1 MTTLADACKHRS
13 RALRKIRKL
22 HAIVD
27 LLPVLDQS
35 NADEERRSRA
45 LLARQYGPFFDDP
58 KLHVEDRGESADG
71 LRSFAAYL
79 VKVGEK
85 HWDLARWAGTALA
98 HLICWALLVGLGLG
112 IVLGDVAASN
122 VSPDVRA
129 MIILAGTAATLLLS
143 RMAAL
148 RSTGSSLRDAQPA
161 EGSSTQGPSSVSL
174 PRRRNR
180 FSSMLGDL
188 IKLAVFFYLLMWA
201 FALWIAK

>member
-1 MTTLADACKHRS
+1 
-13 RALRKIRKL
+13 
-22 HAIVD
+22 
-27 LLPVLDQS
+27 
-35 NADEERRSRA
+35 
-45 LLARQYGPFFDDP
+45 
-58 KLHVEDRGESADG
+58 
-71 LRSFAAYL
+71 
-79 VKVGEK
+79 
-85 HWDLARWAGTALA
+85 
-98 HLICWALLVGLGLG
+98 
-112 IVLGDVAASN
+112 VLGDVAASN